1 MRWQVLACV
10 AAVALLAVSPA
21 FATVIDFAADPNLGT
36 EWTQFP
42 FYSTYQVG
50 PNSAAWNAAGENLTL
65 TSTNSES
72 LAGLTKNGS
81 TRSDTDGVTVTYS
94 NYVSN
99 NAVWTC
105 AGLIVS
111 ANAAPDLFDGSPL
124 YSVYFQQDGAS
135 GFRFTVN
142 KNLVEL
148 QRVAVPTLPSTMK
161 LDILRD
167 GADYVFK
174 ANGAEIWRDA
184 AYAST
189 SLSHYFMY
197 WGGGAADTLSVSADN
212 YGVVPEPSS
221 LVLLVAGVAGLV
233 CYAWR
238 KQR

>member
-1 MRWQVLACV
+1 MRWQALACV
-10 AAVALLAVSPA
+10 AAVAFLAVSPA
-21 FATVIDFAADPNLGT
+21 FATVIDFSANPNLAT

-50 PNSAAWNAAGENLTL
+50 PNSAAWNATGENLTL
-65 TSTNSES
+65 TAANSEA
-72 LAGLTKNGS
+72 LAGLTKNGA
-81 TRSDTDGVTVTYS
+81 TRSDTDAVTVTYS

-111 ANAAPDLFDGSPL
+111 ASATPDLFSGSPL
-124 YSVYFQQDGAS
+124 YAVYFQQDGANS
-135 GFRFTVN
+135 YRYTVN
-142 KNLVEL
+142 KNLEEL
-148 QRVAVPTLPSTMK
+148 HRVSVPSLPSTVK
-161 LDILRD
+161 LDIVRD

-221 LVLLVAGVAGLV
+221 IVLLFAGAFGLV

-238 KQR
+238 KRR